1 MGQRQAS
8 INAAAGEL
16 FLLSRGGQELD
27 DRLGELA
34 GRQEEIARGLAELA
48 VERAGGE
55 LGGRP
60 GDLAEEADQ
69 IARRLADGEL
79 DRETLAR
86 QERLFRRLLDAGRSV
101 EHNDEDVRRRE
112 STTARAGVILVPE
125 DATGVETGPRF
136 PYPDESRMH
145 ELTSAQRRLV
155 YEYFDRLNDVQAGG
169 TP

>member
-1 MGQRQAS
+1 MGQRQAG
-8 INAAAGEL
+8 INADAGAL
-16 FLLSRGGQELD
+16 FLLSRGEQELD

-48 VERAGGE
+48 VERAAGE

-60 GDLAEEADQ
+60 GDLAAEAEQ
-69 IARRLADGEL
+69 IAGRLADGAL
-79 DRETLAR
+79 DREILAR
-86 QERLFRRLLDAGRSV
+86 QERLFRRLLDAGRSL
-101 EHNDEDVRRRE
+101 EQDDEDSRRRE
-112 STTARAGVILVPE
+112 STTARVGVIFVPE
-125 DATGVETGPRF
+125 DAMGVEAGPRF

-155 YEYFDRLNDVQAGG
+155 YEYFDRLNEVQTGG